1 MCGIAGIV
9 NFVEPKID
17 CAETVR
23 KMTIALQHRGPD
35 ASGFFNEKNVFIG
48 HRRLSIID
56 LADSGQPMDN
66 EDGSVR
72 IVFNGEIYNYHEL
85 REEMLECGHEFRSS
99 GDTETI
105 VHLYEEY
112 GDECIERLNGMF
124 ALAIYDLKKRKII
137 LARDRMGQ
145 KPVFYFCNAKRFVFA
160 SELQGLKQHPSM
172 PRDLDFQ
179 AIHDYLSLQY
189 IPGPCTVYR
198 DVRKLLPGH
207 ILTVNADTGSQLT
220 RCYWKPDYAK
230 KCDLNFTDACV
241 RLRELV
247 EDAVLKRLMADVP
260 LGAFLSGGLDS
271 TIIASITA
279 KLTDQ
284 PVNTF
289 SIGFENPLYDERE
302 YARSAVANIENCGLG
317 KVIHLEKVVE
327 PENFDVVKN
336 LINHYGEPFADS
348 SMLPT
353 FLLSQFTRENVT
365 VALSGDGADEL
376 FAGYERYLAFR
387 WCSSLDY
394 IPRPLR
400 SVAGSLINTV
410 LPEGAGERTRRGRLR
425 RFIDIMKSSPE
436 GRYLRITNRFRE
448 DVKELM
454 FGDVLQ
460 EFKPLP
466 TARLFSEIELTA
478 ENPVEKVMETD
489 LKLYLP
495 GDILTKVDIAS
506 MACSL
511 EVRNPFLDHR
521 VVEFAASL
529 PLEYKQHGRSRKHI
543 LKEAFKDILPP
554 DISSRRK
561 KGFGVPVGAWF
572 RGPWHALLREY
583 LGRGL
588 LTSGGIFN
596 RDSVIWMIREH
607 AEGIRDWSYPLWALL
622 MLELFLRKENQ

>member
-1 MCGIAGIV
+1 MCGIAGII
-9 NFVEPKID
+9 NFVEPNID

-23 KMTIALQHRGPD
+23 KMTVALQHRGPD
-35 ASGFFNEKNVFIG
+35 ASGFFSEKNVYIG

-56 LADSGQPMDN
+56 LSESAQPMDN

-72 IVFNGEIYNYHEL
+72 IVFNGEIYNYPEL
-85 REEMLECGHEFRSS
+85 REEMLECGHDFRSS

-112 GDECIERLNGMF
+112 GDKCIEKLNGMF

-145 KPVFYFCNAKRFVFA
+145 KPLFYFCNQKRFVFA

-189 IPGPCTVYR
+189 IPDPKTIYR
-198 DVRKLLPGH
+198 EVHKLLPGH
-207 ILTVNADTGSQLT
+207 ILTVDADTGSHVT
-220 RCYWKPDYAK
+220 RRYWNPDYVK
-230 KCDLNFTDACV
+230 KCDLSFADACV
-241 RLRELV
+241 QLRELV
-247 EDAVLKRLMADVP
+247 EDAVAKRLMSDVP

-271 TIIASITA
+271 TIIASLTA

-284 PVNTF
+284 PINTF
-289 SIGFENPLYDERE
+289 SIGFDNPLYDERE
-302 YARSAVANIENCGLG
+302 YARMAVANIESCGFG
-317 KVIHLEKVVE
+317 KVNHHEKVVE
-327 PENFDVVKN
+327 PENFEIVKT

-353 FLLSQFTRENVT
+353 YLLSEFTRENVT

-376 FAGYERYLAFR
+376 FAGYERYLAYR
-387 WCSSLDY
+387 WCSNLDR
-394 IPRPLR
+394 IPKALR
-400 SVAGSLINTV
+400 STAGFLANVMLSK
-410 LPEGAGERTRRGRLR
+410 GAGERTKRGRLR
-425 RFIDIMKSSPE
+425 RFIDIMNTDPD
-436 GRYLRITNRFRE
+436 GRYLHITNRFSE
-448 DVKELM
+448 DVKGIM
-454 FGDVLQ
+454 FGDVMQ

-466 TARLFSEIELTA
+466 TARLFSQLELSA
-478 ENPVEKVMETD
+478 ENKVERVMETD

-511 EVRNPFLDHR
+511 EVRNPFLDYR
-521 VVEFAASL
+521 IVEFAASL
-529 PLEYKQHGRSRKHI
+529 PLEYKQHGCSRKHI

-554 DISSRRK
+554 EISSRAK

-583 LGRGL
+583 LGRGV
-588 LTSGGIFN
+588 LTSGGLFS
-596 RDSVIWMIREH
+596 RDAVLWMIREH
-607 AEGIRDWSYPLWALL
+607 AEGIRDWSYPLWSLL

>member
-9 NFVEPKID
+9 NFVEPNID
-17 CAETVR
+17 CTLTVQ
-23 KMTIALQHRGPD
+23 KMTVAMQHRGPD
-35 ASGFFNEKNVFIG
+35 AKGFFNDRNVFIG

-56 LADSGQPMDN
+56 LSESAQPMDN
-66 EDGSVR
+66 EDGSVQ

-85 REEMLECGHEFRSS
+85 REEMLECGHDFRSS

-112 GDECIERLNGMF
+112 GEGCIEKLNGMF

-145 KPVFYFCNAKRFVFA
+145 KPLFYFLNKKRFVFA

-179 AIHDYLSLQY
+179 SIHDYLSLQY
-189 IPGPCTVYR
+189 IPDPGTIYR
-198 DVRKLLPGH
+198 DVKKLRPGH
-207 ILTVNADTGSQLT
+207 IMTVDTDSGSLTTK
-220 RCYWKPDYAK
+220 CYWQPNYVK
-230 KCDLNFTDACV
+230 KSDLSFADASV
-241 RLRELV
+241 QLRELI
-247 EDAVLKRLMADVP
+247 EDAVEKRLMADVP
-260 LGAFLSGGLDS
+260 LGSFLSGGLDS
-271 TIIASITA
+271 TIIAALTA
-279 KLTDQ
+279 KLSDQ
-284 PVNTF
+284 PINTF
-289 SIGFENPLYDERE
+289 SIGFNNPLYDERE
-302 YARSAVANIENCGLG
+302 YARQAVAGIEACGFG
-317 KVIHLEKVVE
+317 PVNHHEKVVE
-327 PENFDVVKN
+327 PENFKVVES

-353 FLLSQFTRENVT
+353 YLLSEFTREHVT

-376 FAGYERYLAFR
+376 FAGYERYLAYR
-387 WCSSLDY
+387 WCEKMDCVPK
-394 IPRPLR
+394 IVRGT
-400 SVAGSLINTV
+400 AGFLAKSV
-410 LPEGAGERTRRGRLR
+410 LPQGSGERTRRGRLR
-425 RFIDIMKSSPE
+425 RFIDIMNSDPK
-436 GRYLRITNRFRE
+436 GRFLRITNRFSE
-448 DVKELM
+448 EVKQVM
-454 FGDVLQ
+454 FGDVMQ
-460 EFKPLP
+460 EFDPLP
-466 TARLFSEIELTA
+466 TARLFSQVDISA

-511 EVRNPFLDHR
+511 EVRSPFLDHR
-521 VVEFAASL
+521 VAEFAASL

-543 LKEAFKDILPP
+543 LKEAFKDILPTE
-554 DISSRRK
+554 ISSRSK

-572 RGPWHALLREY
+572 RGPWHALLKEY
-583 LGRGL
+583 LGSGV

-596 RDSVIWMIREH
+596 REAVLWMIREH
-607 AEGIRDWSYPLWALL
+607 AEGVRDWSYPLWALL